1 VSIGSAQDTAAG
13 QPTPQQA
20 QPAPHQA
27 QPAPQPPRE
36 PPATGDGPVDEALA
50 RLAAAMSEQLED
62 QVTAYDAIH
71 RTLTDRLTDVEG

>member
-13 QPTPQQA
+13 QPTPQQ
-20 QPAPHQA
+20 PTTL
-27 QPAPQPPRE
+27 QPAPQAPRE